1 MRVLSWMGAAIVLS
15 LSLADCVVAED
26 AATQLPVARRTIYPG
41 DTITEDM
48 IALKGAD
55 QIRRIGALVTDA
67 ESLIGKTARRTL
79 LPGQAI
85 PKVAIREAYVVF
97 QGKTVSIIFHSG
109 TVTITGI
116 ALALE
121 LGSTGETINARNPD
135 SGIVIRG
142 VVQPDGS
149 LRAD

>member
-1 MRVLSWMGAAIVLS
+1 MRVLSWMGAATVLS
-15 LSLADCVVAED
+15 LSLADCVVAGD
-26 AATQLPVARRTIYPG
+26 AVTQLPVARRTIYPG

-55 QIRRIGALVTDA
+55 QIRGVGALVTDP
-67 ESLIGKTARRTL
+67 ESLIGRTARRTL
-79 LPGQAI
+79 LPGQPI

-97 QGKTVSIIFHSG
+97 QGKTVQVIFHSG

-121 LGSTGETINARNPD
+121 SGSTGETINARNPD